1 MQFSR
6 GNMHIHRLFSVRELG
21 IGNPEPHL
29 DRVIQAFLNIGE
41 AIAARWIQMPKAV
54 LLLQMAPENSASG
67 AIYLYSR
74 PAQEFYMISFDGA
87 DDSITIEEFL
97 ELLPEYGLLQYAEQ
111 PVLLQAHFQP
121 ACAA

>member
-6 GNMHIHRLFSVRELG
+6 GKLHIHRLFSVRELG

-29 DRVIQAFLNIGE
+29 DRVIQAFLTIGE

-67 AIYLYSR
+67 AIYLYDRS
-74 PAQEFYMISFDGA
+74 AQEFYMISFDGA

-97 ELLPEYGLLQYAEQ
+97 ELLPEYGLLQYVEQ

-121 ACAA
+121 ACVA